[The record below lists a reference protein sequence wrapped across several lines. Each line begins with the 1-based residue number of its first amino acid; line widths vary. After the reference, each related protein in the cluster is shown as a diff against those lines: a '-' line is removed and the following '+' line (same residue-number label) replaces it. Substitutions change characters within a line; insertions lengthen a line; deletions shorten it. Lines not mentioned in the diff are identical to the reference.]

1 MAISTIIA
9 MSSCS
14 LPVWYVHNAVILQ
27 AIGVDTDSA
36 PFRQTTFYTAHEAL
50 LLPYE
55 EALTRED
62 SLTGKSRTS
71 TFLTNERRRQS

>member
-1 MAISTIIA
+1 MI
-9 MSSCS
+9 
-14 LPVWYVHNAVILQ
+14 VQ

-55 EALTRED
+55 QALTRED
-62 SLTGKSRTS
+62 SLTGKSRTK
-71 TFLTNERRRQS
+71 THKTNKQTNQPTNQQAIKVKNMKNKRMNE